1 MFCHH
6 QKGGDCW
13 PKVTI
18 TRFYGF
24 YDNKTYV
31 VICTNQVQ
39 GLSLFLG
46 SNDSRSSLPLKEG
59 VGDSRRV
66 KYGIKLKALTCR

>member
-18 TRFYGF
+18 TQLYGF
-24 YDNKTYV
+24 DDNKTYV
-31 VICTNQVQ
+31 VIYTNQVQ
-39 GLSLFLG
+39 VAKFISGF
-46 SNDSRSSLPLKEG
+46 
-59 VGDSRRV
+59 
-66 KYGIKLKALTCR
+66 